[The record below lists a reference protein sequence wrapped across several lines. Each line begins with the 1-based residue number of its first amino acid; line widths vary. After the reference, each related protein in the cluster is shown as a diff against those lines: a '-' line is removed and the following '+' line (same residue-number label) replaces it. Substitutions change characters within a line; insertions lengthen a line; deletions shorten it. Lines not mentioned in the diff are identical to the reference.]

1 MARNAEARIQAAIVA
16 YVRTVAPPPA
26 ALIFAIPNGG
36 LRTKAEAGLLRWTG
50 ALAGVPDLCLVLPGG
65 RCALWEVKT
74 PEGRVSTAQFDVLA
88 TLDEMGVDYAI
99 VRSIDDVREQLAYL
113 GIHTR
118 ETEAA

>member
-1 MARNAEARIQAAIVA
+1 MRNAEARIQAAIVA

-65 RCALWEVKT
+65 RCCFLEVKT
-74 PEGRVSTAQFDVLA
+74 AAGRLSAAQADMLNTF
-88 TLDEMGVDYAI
+88 DEMGVDYFV
-99 VRSIDDVREQLAYL
+99 VRSIDDVREMLAYF
-113 GIHTR
+113 GIATR
-118 ETEAA
+118 EVKAA